1 MKKTARGIVIQRFS
15 YSETSLIVHCFT
27 ENEGLKSFLFQGAK
41 KKKGVVLLPLSPIE
55 FSYYQKDES
64 QLAKMTDATLYQSFA
79 TIPFDPVKST
89 VVFFEVEILA
99 NVLHEGV
106 VDTHLYDFLV
116 SELAWLDEHATL
128 ANYPIYWMLEVSQQ
142 LGFYPLK
149 TEENTPYFDLENGE
163 FLSYIPSNFT
173 YKSGVEVD
181 LLGAILT
188 LDKNHLLELSIPKDV
203 RKQTLQLLL
212 TYFKYHIPNFN
223 PTNSL
228 EVIESIWE

>member
-1 MKKTARGIVIQRFS
+1 MKKTAKGLILQRFS
-15 YSETSLIVHCFT
+15 YSETSLIIHCFT

-41 KKKGVVLLPLSPIE
+41 KKKGIVLLPLSPIE
-55 FSYYQKDES
+55 FSYYQKDEN

-89 VVFFEVEILA
+89 VIFFQVEILT

-116 SELAWLDEHATL
+116 CELAWLDEHNTL

-149 TEENTPYFDLENGE
+149 IEENTTYFDLENGE
-163 FLSYIPSNFT
+163 FLPYIPSNFT
-173 YKSGVEVD
+173 YKFGKEVN
-181 LLGAILT
+181 LLADILT
-188 LDKNHLLELSIPKDV
+188 LDKKQLLELPIPKEL

>member
-79 TIPFDPVKST
+79 SIPFDPVKST
-89 VVFFEVEILA
+89 VVFFQVEILA

-106 VDTHLYDFLV
+106 VDKHLYDFLV
-116 SELAWLDEHATL
+116 EELAWLDEHNTL
-128 ANYPIYWMLEVSQQ
+128 ANYPLYWLLEVSQQ

-149 TEENTPYFDLENGE
+149 SEEHTPYFDLENGE
-163 FLSYIPSNFT
+163 FLPYAPANFT
-173 YKSGVEVD
+173 YKSGIEVD
-181 LLGAILT
+181 ILGSLLSQTKEVVL
-188 LDKNHLLELSIPKDV
+188 HFHIPKDL
-203 RKQTLQLLL
+203 RKQVLQLLL
-212 TYFKYHIPNFN
+212 VYFKHHIPNFN

>member
-15 YSETSLIVHCFT
+15 YSETSLIIHCFT

-55 FSYYQKDES
+55 FAYYQKEES

-89 VVFFEVEILA
+89 VVFFQVEILA

-106 VDTHLYDFLV
+106 VDKHLYAYLV
-116 SELAWLDEHATL
+116 EELAWLDENNTL
-128 ANYPIYWMLEVSQQ
+128 ANYPIYWLLEMSQQ

-149 TEENTPYFDLENGE
+149 TEEKTPYFDLENGE
-163 FLSYIPSNFT
+163 FLPYIPSNFT
-173 YKSGVEVD
+173 YKSGNEVD
-181 LLGAILT
+181 ILGSLLGLPKEVIL
-188 LDKNHLLELSIPKDV
+188 HFSIPKGL
-203 RKQTLQLLL
+203 RKQVLQLLL
-212 TYFKYHIPNFN
+212 VYFKHHIPNFN
-223 PTNSL
+223 PSNSL

>member
-1 MKKTARGIVIQRFS
+1 MKKTSRGLIIQRFS

-27 ENEGLKSFLFQGAK
+27 ETEGLKSFLFQGAK

-55 FSYYQKDES
+55 FSYYQKDEG

-89 VVFFEVEILA
+89 VVFFQVEILV
-99 NVLHEGV
+99 NVLHVGV
-106 VDTHLYDFLV
+106 VDKHLFEFLV
-116 SELAWLDEHATL
+116 GELAWLDEHNNL
-128 ANYPIYWMLEVSQQ
+128 ANYPIYWLLEISQQ

-149 TEENTPYFDLENGE
+149 TEENTTYFDLENGE

-173 YKSGVEVD
+173 YKSGREVD
-181 LLGAILT
+181 VLGSLLSL
-188 LDKNHLLELSIPKDV
+188 PKDV
-203 RKQTLQLLL
+203 ILNFSLPKDLRKQVLQLLL
-212 TYFKYHIPNFN
+212 VYFKYHIPNFN

>member
-79 TIPFDPVKST
+79 TIPFDPIKST
-89 VVFFEVEILA
+89 VVFFQVEILA

-116 SELAWLDEHATL
+116 SELAWLDEHSTL

-149 TEENTPYFDLENGE
+149 TEEKTPYFDLENGE

-203 RKQTLQLLL
+203 RKRTLQLLL

>member
-89 VVFFEVEILA
+89 VVFFQVEILA

-106 VDTHLYDFLV
+106 IDTHLYDFLV
-116 SELAWLDEHATL
+116 DELTWLDEHTTL
-128 ANYPIYWMLEVSQQ
+128 ANYPIYWMLQVSQQ

-149 TEENTPYFDLENGE
+149 TEDYTPYFDLENGE
-163 FLSYIPSNFT
+163 FLPYVPSNFT
-173 YKSGVEVD
+173 YKSGQEVD

-188 LDKNHLLELSIPKDV
+188 LDKNHLLELSIPKHV

>member
-1 MKKTARGIVIQRFS
+1 MKKTSRGLIIQRFS

-55 FSYYQKDES
+55 FSYYQKDEG
-64 QLAKMTDATLYQSFA
+64 QLAKMTDAILYQSFG

-89 VVFFEVEILA
+89 VVFFQVEILV

-106 VDTHLYDFLV
+106 IDKHLYTFLEE
-116 SELAWLDEHATL
+116 ELAWLDANDNL
-128 ANYPIYWMLEVSQQ
+128 ANYPIYWLLEVSQQ

-149 TEENTPYFDLENGE
+149 TEDNTPYFDVENGE
-163 FLSYIPSNFT
+163 FLPFIPSNFS
-173 YKSGVEVD
+173 YKSGLDVDVLGSLLALPKEV
-181 LLGAILT
+181 LL
-188 LDKNHLLELSIPKDV
+188 HFSIPKDL
-203 RKQTLQLLL
+203 RKQVLQLLL
-212 TYFKYHIPNFN
+212 TYFKHHIPNFN